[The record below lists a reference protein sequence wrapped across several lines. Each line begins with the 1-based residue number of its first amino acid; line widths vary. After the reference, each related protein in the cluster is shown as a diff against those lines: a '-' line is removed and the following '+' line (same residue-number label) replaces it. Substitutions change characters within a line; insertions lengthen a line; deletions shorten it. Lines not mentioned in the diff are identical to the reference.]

1 MSSSSSLSGAR
12 RRRAGGGS
20 GPTSSGQPQQ
30 RPTNPSTQPQTDPQQ
45 INPFMLLQQHNMKI
59 NMIEQTV
66 REFMVNR
73 DTDIKNGINTN
84 TNNNSIDM
92 EAIGNYALNKIE
104 SQLDL
109 KSFYENDNKLM
120 EEITG
125 LKKLV
130 DSQQIIINNL
140 NTTMCSLVHKLDV
153 NISTANIMSPVTENI
168 DQPTFPS
175 RISKTVTE
183 DINSDFMPIN
193 EDKFKPLTND
203 EDNFQPLTTDEDNFQ
218 PYNND
223 NNANNEDLAIEPVD

>member
-45 INPFMLLQQHNMKI
+45 VNPFMLLQQHNMKI

-73 DTDIKNGINTN
+73 ELNMKNDNNNTNN

-92 EAIGNYALNKIE
+92 EEIGNYVLSKVE

-120 EEITG
+120 GEITG

-140 NTTMCSLVHKLDV
+140 NTTMCGLVHKLDLNTSKV
-153 NISTANIMSPVTENI
+153 TSVSPVIENTA
-168 DQPTFPS
+168 QPTFPS
-175 RISKTVTE
+175 RMQKNTSE
-183 DINSDFMPIN
+183 DITSDFMPIN
-193 EDKFKPLTND
+193 EDKFQPMTIN
-203 EDNFQPLTTDEDNFQ
+203 EDNFQPLTTDEDNNISMDIG
-218 PYNND
+218 PLD
-223 NNANNEDLAIEPVD
+223 

>member
-45 INPFMLLQQHNMKI
+45 VNPFMLLQQHNMKI

-73 DTDIKNGINTN
+73 ELNMKNDNNTN
-84 TNNNSIDM
+84 TNNNSIDV
-92 EAIGNYALNKIE
+92 EEIGNSVLNKIE

-140 NTTMCSLVHKLDV
+140 NTTMCGLVQKLDLNTSKV
-153 NISTANIMSPVTENI
+153 TSISPVIENTT
-168 DQPTFPS
+168 QPTFPS
-175 RISKTVTE
+175 RMQKNTSE
-183 DINSDFMPIN
+183 DITSDFMPIN
-193 EDKFKPLTND
+193 EDKFNPMTTD
-203 EDNFQPLTTDEDNFQ
+203 EDNFQPLTTDEDNNVSMDIG
-218 PYNND
+218 PLD
-223 NNANNEDLAIEPVD
+223 